1 MTPKPPLDFG
11 KIEALRKHMLLTRRD
26 MAALMGV
33 TRMTYYGWVNGKPI
47 RASND
52 ANVRVMLRKLLAVMS
67 EHGWP
72 TPDIIAATREQ
83 RVERLQELLSTY

>member
-26 MAALMGV
+26 MAALLGV
-33 TRMTYYGWVNGKPI
+33 TRMTYYGWVKGKPI

-67 EHGWP
+67 DGWP

-83 RVERLQELLSTY
+83 RIERLQELLNH

>member
-26 MAALMGV
+26 MAALFGV
-33 TRMTYYGWVNGKPI
+33 TRMTYYGWVKGKPI

-52 ANVRVMLRKLLAVMS
+52 EVVRGVLRKLLAIMS

-72 TPDIIAATREQ
+72 SPDIIAATRDQ
-83 RVERLQELLSTY
+83 RMERLQELLG